1 MSARTTH
8 EKGDQVMSRTQRKP
22 AKVLVPLDGSRF
34 REQAIGPV
42 ARFTGA
48 DRREVVLLQVVAPV
62 NPAPLL
68 RDDSVA
74 RRTLETRYRK
84 ANAYLDGVRKRLGL
98 RGVPARTL
106 VRSGDPAAEILG
118 CAKTEGASLIAMSTH
133 GRSGLRRTLFGSVAE
148 AVVRRSPLPV
158 LMVRATG
165 A

>member
-1 MSARTTH
+1 M
-8 EKGDQVMSRTQRKP
+8 KRTQQKH

-34 REQAIGPV
+34 GEQAIGAV
-42 ARFTGA
+42 ARFTGT

-62 NPAPLL
+62 NPAPLM
-68 RDDSVA
+68 RDDSA
-74 RRTLETRYRK
+74 PRRTLETRYSK
-84 ANAYLDGVRKRLGL
+84 ANAYLDGVRKRLGR

-106 VRSGDPAAEILG
+106 VRSGDPAEEILG
-118 CAKTEGASLIAMSTH
+118 CAKAEGAGLIAMSTH

-158 LMVRATG
+158 LIVRATG

>member
-1 MSARTTH
+1 MN
-8 EKGDQVMSRTQRKP
+8 RTQQKP
-22 AKVLVPLDGSRF
+22 TKVLVPLDGSRF
-34 REQAIGPV
+34 GEQAIGAV

-68 RDDSVA
+68 SDDSVA
-74 RRTLETRYRK
+74 RRTLE
-84 ANAYLDGVRKRLGL
+84 
-98 RGVPARTL
+98 
-106 VRSGDPAAEILG
+106 
-118 CAKTEGASLIAMSTH
+118 TH

>member
-1 MSARTTH
+1 MN
-8 EKGDQVMSRTQRKP
+8 RTQQKP

-34 REQAIGPV
+34 REQAIGAV

-74 RRTLETRYRK
+74 RRTVETRYSK
-84 ANAYLDGVRKRLGL
+84 ANAYLDGVWKRLGL

-106 VRSGDPAAEILG
+106 VRSGDPAEEILG
-118 CAKTEGASLIAMSTH
+118 CAKADGASLIAMSTH

-158 LMVRATG
+158 RMVRAPG

>member
-1 MSARTTH
+1 
-8 EKGDQVMSRTQRKP
+8 MSRTQQKP
-22 AKVLVPLDGSRF
+22 TKVLVPLDGSRF
-34 REQAIGPV
+34 GEQAIGAV

-74 RRTLETRYRK
+74 RRSVETRYSK
-84 ANAYLDGVRKRLGL
+84 ANAYLDGVGKRLGL

-106 VRSGDPAAEILG
+106 VRSGDPAEEILG
-118 CAKTEGASLIAMSTH
+118 CAKADGASLIAMSTH

-148 AVVRRSPLPV
+148 AVIRSSPLPV
-158 LMVRATG
+158 LIVRATG

>member
-1 MSARTTH
+1 MNRTRKRTT
-8 EKGDQVMSRTQRKP
+8 
-22 AKVLVPLDGSRF
+22 KVIVPLDGSRF
-34 REQAIGPV
+34 GEQAIGAV

-74 RRTLETRYRK
+74 RRTLETRYSK
-84 ANAYLDGVRKRLGL
+84 ANACLDGVRKRLGR

-106 VRSGDPAAEILG
+106 VRSGDPAEEILG
-118 CAKTEGASLIAMSTH
+118 CAKAEGASLIAMSTH

-158 LMVRATG
+158 LIVRATG

>member
-1 MSARTTH
+1 
-8 EKGDQVMSRTQRKP
+8 MSRTQQKP
-22 AKVLVPLDGSRF
+22 TKVLVPLDGSRF
-34 REQAIGPV
+34 GEQAIGAV

-74 RRTLETRYRK
+74 RRTVETRYSK
-84 ANAYLDGVRKRLGL
+84 ANAYLDGVWKRLGL

-106 VRSGDPAAEILG
+106 VRSGDPAEEILG
-118 CAKTEGASLIAMSTH
+118 CAKAEGAGLIAMSTH

-158 LMVRATG
+158 RMVRAPG

>member
-1 MSARTTH
+1 
-8 EKGDQVMSRTQRKP
+8 MSRTQQKP
-22 AKVLVPLDGSRF
+22 TKVLVPLHGSRF
-34 REQAIGPV
+34 GEQAMGAV

-74 RRTLETRYRK
+74 RRTLETRYSK
-84 ANAYLDGVRKRLGL
+84 ANAYLDGVRKRLGR

-106 VRSGDPAAEILG
+106 VRSGDSAEEILG
-118 CAKTEGASLIAMSTH
+118 CAKAEGASLIAMSTH
-133 GRSGLRRTLFGSVAE
+133 GRSGVRRTLFGSVAE
-148 AVVRRSPLPV
+148 AVIRRSPLPV
-158 LMVRATG
+158 LIVRATG

>member
-1 MSARTTH
+1 MNARTTH
-8 EKGDQVMSRTQRKP
+8 GKGDQVMNRTQQKRT
-22 AKVLVPLDGSRF
+22 KVLVPLDGSRF
-34 REQAIGPV
+34 GEQAIGAV

-48 DRREVVLLQVVAPV
+48 PRR
-62 NPAPLL
+62 
-68 RDDSVA
+68 
-74 RRTLETRYRK
+74 
-84 ANAYLDGVRKRLGL
+84 

-118 CAKTEGASLIAMSTH
+118 CAKAEGASLIAMSTH

-158 LMVRATG
+158 LIVRATG